1 MDKKEVLK
9 YLGLT
14 IKNRRK
20 ELGITQNELGLR
32 INKDQQAINRLETGG
47 INPSFIQLLE
57 ICQGLELSIGE
68 LIDNEGAIKE
78 YLSEDK
84 E

>member
-14 IKNRRK
+14 IKSRRL
-20 ELGITQNELGLR
+20 ELGITQNELALR
-32 INKDQQAINRLETGG
+32 VNKDQQAINRLESGG

-57 ICQGLELSIGE
+57 ICKGLEVSIGE
-68 LIDNEGAIKE
+68 LIDNQEAIKE
-78 YLSEDK
+78 YLSQEK
-84 E
+84 S

>member
-14 IKNRRK
+14 IKNRRL
-20 ELGITQNELGLR
+20 ELGITQKELGLR

-47 INPSFIQLLE
+47 INPTFIQLLE
-57 ICQGLELSIGE
+57 ICGGLELSIGE
-68 LIDNEGAIKE
+68 LIDNDGAIKE
-78 YLSEDK
+78 YLTQIEK
-84 E
+84 